1 MSPHISLLKI
11 FRAVFCQCAKER
23 SNISHSKTYDMYYIY
38 NIIRYYIT
46 YLTQLVADDTF
57 ILDIAKD
64 YSLLEQCTELLWL
77 LTRIL
82 YLHIIITP

>member
-1 MSPHISLLKI
+1 
-11 FRAVFCQCAKER
+11 
-23 SNISHSKTYDMYYIY
+23 MYYIY

-82 YLHIIITP
+82 YLLTYTYHYAIVRFPMLQLQIHSC

>member
-1 MSPHISLLKI
+1 MCHLTPHSQCYSQQYSFNVPKNAQI
-11 FRAVFCQCAKER
+11 FLTVKLV
-23 SNISHSKTYDMYYIY
+23 IYYIY